1 MLKIEIIITEIRPG
15 AVDVVGLASGEDATT
30 AEAGCASDL
39 CTVLCDFLEDLK
51 PAQAGFDEAEGV
63 LH

>member
-1 MLKIEIIITEIRPG
+1 MLKIEIIITEISPG

-30 AEAGCASDL
+30 AEAGCANDL

-51 PAQAGFDEAEGV
+51 PVQAGFEGISGV